1 MLSERD
7 EAVLDFEGSWWLYPE
22 PKDLAVREYL
32 GMSATRYYQV
42 LRRLVDDDE
51 ALSYA
56 PLVVRR
62 LRKMR
67 RDRIR
72 QIADRLGESDST
84 G

>member
-7 EAVLDFEGSWWLYPE
+7 KAVLDFEASWWLYPE
-22 PKDLAVREYL
+22 PKDLAVREHL
-32 GMSATRYYQV
+32 GMSASRYYQV
-42 LRRLVDDDE
+42 LRRLVDEGE

-56 PLVVRR
+56 PLAVRR
-62 LRKMR
+62 LRKMQ

-72 QIADRLGESDST
+72 QIADRLGEGDST